1 VTGLRS
7 IGCFVGETD
16 VSAFLKIF
24 DKNQDGTLKY
34 SEFCDAFLPLDT
46 NWASQLAAK
55 PPSEVVASP

>member
-1 VTGLRS
+1 VSGLRS

-16 VSAFLKIF
+16 VNAFLKIF

-46 NWASQLAAK
+46 NFAS
-55 PPSEVVASP
+55 